1 LGLKVYIIENW
12 LSAMH
17 NWNPDDYEKSSS
29 AQYNWA
35 TGLISKL
42 DLRGDER
49 ILDIGCGDGKITS
62 GIASLVPNGSV
73 LGIDISQ
80 EMIGFAKSKYTG
92 DKYRNLTFQLGD
104 ASHIDFKEEFDLAV
118 SFACLHWIKDQL
130 SVLQGV
136 KQSLKPG
143 GRILFQCGGRGN
155 AYEVLNIATD
165 LIKGDKWSK
174 YFQGFTFPYYFYG
187 PEEYAP
193 WISQAGLR
201 ALRVELLSKD
211 MVHTKAG
218 LEGWI
223 RTTWL
228 PYLERL
234 PEDMRQVFVGEV
246 ADIYIERNPLDEGGM
261 VHVQMMR
268 LEVEAEK

>member
-1 LGLKVYIIENW
+1 
-12 LSAMH
+12 MH
-17 NWNPDDYEKSSS
+17 NWNPKDYEKSSS

-35 TGLISKL
+35 LALLSKL
-42 DLRGDER
+42 DLKGDER

-80 EMIGFAKSKYTG
+80 EMIDFARGKYT
-92 DKYRNLTFQLGD
+92 DDNYRNLAFQIGD
-104 ASHIDFKEEFDLAV
+104 ASSLNFSDEFDLTV

-136 KQSLKPG
+136 ERSLRPG
-143 GRILFQCGGRGN
+143 GRILFQCGGKGN
-155 AYEVLNIATD
+155 ASEILNIGTGQV
-165 LIKGDKWSK
+165 KREKWSK
-174 YFQGFTFPYYFYG
+174 YFGNFEFPYYFYG
-187 PEEYAP
+187 PEEYNIWLA
-193 WISQAGLR
+193 QAGLK
-201 ALRVELLSKD
+201 ALRVELLPKD

-234 PEDMRQVFVGEV
+234 PENMRAVFIGEV
-246 ADIYIERNPLDEGGM
+246 ADGYIERNPLDLDGM

-268 LEVEAEK
+268 LEVEAEKLDNGLLGDPS

>member
-1 LGLKVYIIENW
+1 
-12 LSAMH
+12 MH
-17 NWNPDDYEKSSS
+17 NWNPEDYEKSSS

-35 TGLISKL
+35 LGLISEL

-80 EMIGFAKSKYTG
+80 EMIDFAKGKYTR
-92 DKYRNLTFQLGD
+92 DKYGKLTFQLGD
-104 ASHIDFKEEFDLAV
+104 ASSIDFEEEFDLAV
-118 SFACLHWIKDQL
+118 SFACLHWVKDHL

-136 KQSLKPG
+136 GRSLRPG

-155 AYEVLNIATD
+155 ASEILNMATD
-165 LIKGDKWSK
+165 LIRRETWSK
-174 YFQGFTFPYYFYG
+174 YFQSFAFPYYFYG
-187 PEEYAP
+187 PEEYSP
-193 WISQAGLR
+193 WLAQAGLK

-211 MVHTKAG
+211 MIHNKTG

-246 ADIYIERNPLDEGGM
+246 ADSYIECHPPDRDGM

-268 LEVEAEK
+268 LEVEAAKI

>member
-1 LGLKVYIIENW
+1 
-12 LSAMH
+12 MH
-17 NWNPDDYEKSSS
+17 NWNPEDYEKSSS

-35 TGLISKL
+35 LGLISKL

-49 ILDIGCGDGKITS
+49 ILDIGCGNGKITS

-80 EMIGFAKSKYTG
+80 GMIDFAKAKYAG
-92 DKYRNLTFQLGD
+92 DKYRNLAFQLAD
-104 ASHIDFKEEFDLAV
+104 ASRLNFSDEFDLAV
-118 SFACLHWIKDQL
+118 SFACLHWIKDHL
-130 SVLQGV
+130 SVLRGV
-136 KQSLKPG
+136 KRSLMPG

-155 AYEVLNIATD
+155 ASEILNIAAGLLTEE
-165 LIKGDKWSK
+165 KWSK
-174 YFQGFTFPYYFYG
+174 YFHGFAFPYNFYG
-187 PEEYAP
+187 PEEYGP
-193 WISQAGLR
+193 WLAQAGLKP
-201 ALRVELLSKD
+201 LRIELLPKD

-234 PEDMRQVFVGEV
+234 PDDLHQGFIGEV
-246 ADIYIERNPLDEGGM
+246 ADSYIERNPLDNGGR

-268 LEVEAEK
+268 LEVEAMK